1 MLKDSL
7 PHGLM
12 VWRRGFS
19 PTNKPWGSTHMSPVS
34 ILGETVLR
42 VALFSL
48 FGRSVP
54 DVSYTFGAL
63 DQRGVGSWAL
73 YKASRRLGSEHLGPT
88 HPSTCW
94 RPQDPLLVKNNL
106 VFGGLRTLTLSQ
118 NPGGPSGQSPIIG
131 K

>member
-1 MLKDSL
+1 
-7 PHGLM
+7 
-12 VWRRGFS
+12 
-19 PTNKPWGSTHMSPVS
+19 MSPVS

-131 K
+131 SRGPSSIQGKAELKHYYVLVPSLAVVHPH